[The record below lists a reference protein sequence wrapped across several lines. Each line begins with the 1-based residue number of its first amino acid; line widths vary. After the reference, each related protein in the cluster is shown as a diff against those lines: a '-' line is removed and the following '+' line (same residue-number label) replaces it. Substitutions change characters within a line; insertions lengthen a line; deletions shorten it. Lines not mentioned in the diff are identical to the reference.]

1 MMKLEGF
8 VEALEAASDEVTACY
23 DRQERQITFRDD

>member
-8 VEALEAASDEVTACY
+8 IKALEAAGNKVTACY
-23 DRQERQITFRDD
+23 DRQERQITFRND